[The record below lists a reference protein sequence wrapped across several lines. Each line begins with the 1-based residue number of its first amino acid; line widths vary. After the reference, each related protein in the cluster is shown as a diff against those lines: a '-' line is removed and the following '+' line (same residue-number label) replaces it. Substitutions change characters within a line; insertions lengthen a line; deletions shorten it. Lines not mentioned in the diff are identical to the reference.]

1 MMVSPIPV
9 RPVRFVFHM
18 KHDCPICKAIDIH
31 LAKPLETIGVAWF
44 QRVFVSF
51 DRGGM
56 NFSENRLIHGGDKIQ
71 APIIALYETGSYRI
85 RVKYFGIP
93 KGDDIMKGVAMLSKS
108 IIEEISR
115 LRNIDAE
122 RIYSSH
128 PLLSMLRE
136 VVS

>member
-1 MMVSPIPV
+1 MMISPVTV
-9 RPVRFVFHM
+9 RPVRFVFHI
-18 KHDCPICKAIDIH
+18 KHDCPICKTIDTH

-44 QRVFVSF
+44 QRVYISF

-56 NFSENRLIHGGDKIQ
+56 SFSENRLIHGGDKIQ
-71 APIIALYETGSYRI
+71 APIIALYETGSYRV

-93 KGDDIMKGVAMLSKS
+93 KGDDILRGVALLSRS

-115 LRNIDAE
+115 LRNIDPE
-122 RIYSSH
+122 KIYSSH
-128 PLLSMLRE
+128 PLLKRLRE